1 MILIVGGA
9 YQGKTE
15 YAIKNYGIDKTDIA
29 DGETFD
35 FNNTGGIKCVSN
47 YHQTVRSFIENCT
60 DPIEI
65 SEKLIEKNPDII
77 IIMNEI
83 GNGIVPIEK
92 SERIWREQ
100 TGKTGCFLAERA
112 DEVIRVTCG
121 CGVKIKG

>member
-15 YAIKNYGIDKTDIA
+15 YALKNYGLDRAEIA
-29 DGETFD
+29 NGKTFD
-35 FNNTGGIKCVSN
+35 FENTDGIKCISD
-47 YHQTVRSFIENCT
+47 YHEAVKRFIENGT

-65 SEKLIEKNPDII
+65 SEKLIGKNPDII
-77 IIMNEI
+77 IVMNEI
-83 GNGIVPIEK
+83 GNGIVPIDK
-92 SERIWREQ
+92 SQRVWREQ

-112 DEVIRVTCG
+112 DEVIRITCG

>member
-15 YAIKNYGIDKTDIA
+15 YALKNYGLDRAEIA
-29 DGETFD
+29 NGKTFD
-35 FNNTGGIKCVSN
+35 FENTDGIMCISD
-47 YHQTVRSFIENCT
+47 YHEAVKHFIENGT
-60 DPIEI
+60 DPIEF
-65 SEKLIEKNPDII
+65 SEKLIENNPDII

-92 SERIWREQ
+92 SQRVWREQ
-100 TGKTGCFLAERA
+100 TGKTGCFLAKKA
-112 DEVIRVTCG
+112 DEVIRITCG